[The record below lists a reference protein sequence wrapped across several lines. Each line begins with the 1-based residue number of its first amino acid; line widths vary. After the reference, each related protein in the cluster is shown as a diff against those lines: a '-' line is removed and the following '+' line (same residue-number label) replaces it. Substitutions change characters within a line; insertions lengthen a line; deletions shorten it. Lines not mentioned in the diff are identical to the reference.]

1 MTGSHFRGFVLWPQW
16 TKRVQGPLPD
26 RIPVATKGWLL
37 SQIHLKWEWELAVL
51 PAHFSQREVRDRDV
65 GQHRLRRAPGQVRG
79 SCGPGVG
86 EGGQVDLQAGSLFA
100 PPDP

>member
-1 MTGSHFRGFVLWPQW
+1 M
-16 TKRVQGPLPD
+16 
-26 RIPVATKGWLL
+26 ATKGWLL

-65 GQHRLRRAPGQVRG
+65 GQHGLRRAPGQVRG
-79 SCGPGVG
+79 SCGPGG
-86 EGGQVDLQAGSLFA
+86 GAGGQVDLQAGSLFA